1 MTICEVCIMK
11 VRSLLWAMACSIPAL
26 QAQTVQLELS
36 VQPKGHESIWYLH
49 NTGTATL
56 DINSLVVQSF
66 YRQQNTFVQSLHIGR
81 PFVPGGNTFRGS
93 FRASGRTYTYK
104 QISNVGL
111 DTALAP
117 GDSVA
122 FLNIANTDLKVRDTV
137 LVGGVVVNYNLTP
150 VTGASAMA
158 YPRNG
163 AACKN
168 EFLFL
173 DAGVTGQG
181 IKYHSFLATN
191 VNYGTC
197 EPGAVIVVFDGQTL
211 ERKPIPGFTPQCYW
225 GRAWMDF
232 SFPENFQV
240 FYSANLNTAAGRLRA
255 DSLIR
260 AVPAGDYIAWFNHSM
275 VDTRTYSSLSTTL
288 GLFGVP
294 PLGRSDSTPGY
305 LAAIGRKGLAPG
317 LANFDTCSSSHLNCN
332 VKIQQAMVGGAA
344 VGTMPAFAACFE
356 MLRTP
361 LGLAP
366 EEQSVRGY
374 AIPEFRFY
382 PNPGQGTYRLSS
394 TSVGF
399 RLMRCTDLG
408 GREVQVE
415 FDGNVL
421 QLNHRAPAG
430 VYLLQLADKDGRAH
444 YFRLIR
450 E

>member
-1 MTICEVCIMK
+1 MPV
-11 VRSLLWAMACSIPAL
+11 L
-26 QAQTVQLELS
+26 QAQSVQLELS
-36 VQPKGHESIWYLH
+36 VQAKGHESIWYLH
-49 NTGTATL
+49 NAGTATL

-81 PFVPGGNTFRGS
+81 PFVPGGNSFRGS

-104 QISNVGL
+104 QVSNVGL

-122 FLNIANTDLKVRDTV
+122 FLNIANTDLNLRDTV

-158 YPRNG
+158 YPRNSG
-163 AACKN
+163 ACITD
-168 EFLFL
+168 FLFL

-191 VNYGTC
+191 IHYGTC
-197 EPGAVIVVFDGQTL
+197 EPGAVMVVFDGQTL
-211 ERKPIPGFTPQCYW
+211 ARKAIPGFTPQCYW

-255 DSLIR
+255 DSLVR
-260 AVPAGDYIAWFNHSM
+260 AVPEGDYIAWFNHSM
-275 VDTRTYSSLSTTL
+275 VDTRTYSGLASTL

-294 PLGRSDSTPGY
+294 ALNRSDSTPAY

-317 LANFDTCSSSHLNCN
+317 LANVDTCSSPHLNCN
-332 VKIQQAMVGGAA
+332 VLLQQALVGGAPN
-344 VGTMPAFAACFE
+344 GTLPAFAACYE
-356 MLRTP
+356 VLRTP
-361 LGLAP
+361 LGPAP
-366 EEQSVRGY
+366 VVQQVQEM
-374 AIPEFRFY
+374 AAATPAFH
-382 PNPGQGTYRLSS
+382 PNPGQGTYFLDRRLADWQH
-394 TSVGF
+394 V
-399 RLMRCTDLG
+399 RCTDLG
-408 GREVQVE
+408 GRQIRVQ
-415 FDGNVL
+415 FDGRTL
-421 QLNHRAPAG
+421 QLDDRAPAG